1 VKARVYVTLKA
12 GVLDVQGK
20 AVEGTLHRMGFE
32 DMSGV
37 RVGRYLE
44 LEVEGEQ
51 ARSRLDDACRPEAAT
66 TPAAQGCRRW
76 ALASWGRS
84 RSGARG
90 GRWRA
95 AGRRRRVG
103 GRGAEATRAVE
114 KAV

>member
-1 VKARVYVTLKA
+1 MKARVYVTLKA

-51 ARSRLDDACRPEAAT
+51 ARSRLDDACRKL
-66 TPAAQGCRRW
+66 
-76 ALASWGRS
+76 LANPVIEDYRIE
-84 RSGARG
+84 
-90 GRWRA
+90 
-95 AGRRRRVG
+95 VF
-103 GRGAEATRAVE
+103 
-114 KAV
+114 